1 MMDNFDNIPSHTLK
15 VGLRLFINTLN
26 SNAGLYDS
34 DEVLAALYAL
44 RMGIQKSSQKELNQI
59 YDGHINNAGA

>member
-34 DEVLAALYAL
+34 DEVLAALYTL
-44 RMGIQKSSQKELNQI
+44 RKGIQKSSQ
-59 YDGHINNAGA
+59 GR

>member
-1 MMDNFDNIPSHTLK
+1 MENFNNIPSNSLK
-15 VGLRLFINTLN
+15 VEVTHLINTLN

-44 RMGIQKSSQKELNQI
+44 RKGIQKSSQGQI
-59 YDGHINNAGA
+59 